1 MFRTKAGML
10 LTAALIF
17 ANLLVAQPAR
27 AADKTVAKLVL
38 TVGAKPIDVW
48 LTRADTEDGGLTI
61 KVIAKGV
68 GPRPQAITLYTGGG
82 EDDGPGGGE
91 IKSLTLKP
99 FDVPAAGK
107 LVRVDFSYQIP
118 GHTDEQTDTT
128 IIGFQGKTKKL
139 LELTTKRT
147 RTRNKHCKEV
157 EENALT
163 AEGDD
168 LDGYLVTNR
177 RLKVIP
183 VRGDDDEPLDPG
195 CVSQKPEK
203 KQLRWNGERF
213 VDPQPQ
219 PTPSPAPQGAAMAK
233 PAPKQAPAA
242 AESED

>member
-1 MFRTKAGML
+1 MLRMKAGMF
-10 LTAALIF
+10 AAAILFF
-17 ANLLVAQPAR
+17 ANLVVAQPAH
-27 AADKTVAKLVL
+27 AADKTVAKLAL
-38 TVGAKPIDVW
+38 TLGDKPVEVW

-68 GPRPQAITLYTGGG
+68 GPRPQALTLYTGGG
-82 EDDGPGGGE
+82 EDDGPGGNE
-91 IKSLTLKP
+91 IKSLTLKQL
-99 FDVPAAGK
+99 DVPAAGK
-107 LVRVDFSYQIP
+107 LVRIDFSYQIP

-139 LELTTKRT
+139 MELTTKRT
-147 RTRNKHCKEV
+147 RTRNKYCKEI

-195 CVSQKPEK
+195 CVSQKPER

-213 VDPQPQ
+213 VDPRPE
-219 PTPSPAPQGAAMAK
+219 PTPSPAPVTR
-233 PAPKQAPAA
+233 PAVAPPPAA
-242 AESED
+242 ADSDD